1 MAERPGNEDFEGVVA
16 PEKSNTEGAATPGK
30 IQQDT
35 PGVHAVAKSA
45 LSRKTFLCLAAAYT
59 VEGVDSQLLSTCL
72 FALQR
77 DIDLTLHEIAIL
89 TTAQMIFANLAA
101 PFWGILADRQVLS
114 RRTILSF
121 GCIGVGSAVTVM
133 SLVSS
138 MLPLVF
144 LRAMC
149 GFFLA
154 TLKPVSI
161 GLVADATPEQHRGKI
176 FGQLQSFFMFGM
188 LVTTL
193 IGGNVANIF
202 IARLAGWRVLF
213 FVTGVLTYAVAAIL
227 AKCMVEP
234 PRQTEKPDNFK
245 TGVFRTVGQELMA
258 VLRFLTIP
266 SFSILVLQG
275 IFGSIP
281 WSIMGNNLLYFK
293 LCGLQDWESSIL
305 TAEFTAAGMIGALLG
320 GFVADTLARLLG
332 QHGRP
337 LNAQITVAIGIPLM
351 YLQFYGVPA
360 GQGSFWVYFAIIGS
374 FGVFATWAGIGTN
387 LPILSDIVP
396 AEHRC
401 KVMAWEGAL
410 ESSTAA
416 AIGPVI
422 VSLLAQ
428 NLFGYHFGEDG
439 NTDSTLDSA
448 TALGK
453 AMAATICIP
462 WTICL
467 IAYSLLHWSYP
478 RDLRRLREQ
487 RKAGEVSFESQG
499 SLAPSV

>member
-16 PEKSNTEGAATPGK
+16 PAKSNTEGAATPGK

-35 PGVHAVAKSA
+35 PGVHADAKSA
-45 LSRKTFLCLAAAYT
+45 LSRKTFFCLAAAYT
-59 VEGVDSQLLSTCL
+59 LEGVDSQLLSTCL

-77 DIDLTLHEIAIL
+77 DIELTLHEIAIL

-114 RRTILSF
+114 RRTILSC

-154 TLKPVSI
+154 SLKPVSI

-234 PRQTEKPDNFK
+234 PRKSEKPDNSK
-245 TGVFRTVGQELMA
+245 TGACTTVGQELMA

-320 GFVADTLARLLG
+320 GFVADTLAKRLG

-462 WTICL
+462 WSICL
-467 IAYSLLHWSYP
+467 VAYSLLHWSYP

-487 RKAGEVSFESQG
+487 RKAGEVSSETQG

>member
-1 MAERPGNEDFEGVVA
+1 MAERPGDEVFQGVAAPPHQVTDEAVA
-16 PEKSNTEGAATPGK
+16 PTKTV
-30 IQQDT
+30 QDT
-35 PGVHAVAKSA
+35 PSANADAKTA
-45 LSRKTFLCLAAAYT
+45 LSRKTFACLAAAYT

-77 DIDLTLHEIAIL
+77 DIGLTLHQIAIL

-114 RRTILSF
+114 RRSVLAF

-138 MLPLVF
+138 LLPLVF

-154 TLKPVSI
+154 SLKPVSM
-161 GLVADATPEQHRGKI
+161 GLVADLTPEQHRGKI

-202 IARLAGWRVLF
+202 IASLAGWRVLF
-213 FVTGVLTYAVAAIL
+213 FVTGVLTYGVAAVL

-234 PRQTEKPDNFK
+234 PRLSEKPAASGGVCK
-245 TGVFRTVGQELMA
+245 TIGEELMA
-258 VLRFLTIP
+258 VLRFLKIP

-305 TAEFTAAGMIGALLG
+305 TAEFTAAGILGAPLG
-320 GFVADTLARLLG
+320 GFMADLLARRLG
-332 QHGRP
+332 HHGRP

-360 GQGSFWVYFAIIGS
+360 GEGSFWVYFAIIGA

-396 AEHRC
+396 AAHRC
-401 KVMAWEGAL
+401 KAR
-410 ESSTAA
+410 
-416 AIGPVI
+416 
-422 VSLLAQ
+422 
-428 NLFGYHFGEDG
+428 
-439 NTDSTLDSA
+439 
-448 TALGK
+448 LG
-453 AMAATICIP
+453 
-462 WTICL
+462 
-467 IAYSLLHWSYP
+467 
-478 RDLRRLREQ
+478 
-487 RKAGEVSFESQG
+487 
-499 SLAPSV
+499 